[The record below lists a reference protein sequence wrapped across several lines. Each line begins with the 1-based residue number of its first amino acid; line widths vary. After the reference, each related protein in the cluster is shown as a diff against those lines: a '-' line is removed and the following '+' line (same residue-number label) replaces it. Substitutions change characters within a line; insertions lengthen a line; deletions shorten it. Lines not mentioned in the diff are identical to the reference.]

1 LTRGITADDGKTT
14 TKVIHRTTNVVNAE
28 VAFFSKTKHKAD
40 TYMNYTRP
48 PLAIGLEPIKK
59 AFLDAK
65 NRGIYMRYI
74 TEINKDNLTYCRELM
89 QIVHELRHLDG
100 IKGNFMVSEGEYI
113 APLILFEHGK
123 IAPQAFYSNVEQVVE
138 HQQYIFENLWEK
150 AIPAEE
156 RIREIVEGSA
166 VHYETKVLRNHDQI
180 TNKIKD
186 LLENSNELLVCTG
199 PDGLQLGYDRFLSLG
214 NEILAR
220 FKKGEHRGIKIIT
233 TRIQDHIKLVKDLLD
248 LGIQIIDINN
258 MPPMNFSLTGKEVI
272 ATIKIEGGEKLQ
284 SILVSNEP
292 AYVSHFHSI
301 FGDLWKSGIDAKIKI
316 ARIEEGTD
324 FEHIEVIESSSR
336 AAELYLEFVRSA
348 QKEIMIIFPTNNAFL
363 RQYRMGA
370 VDLAKEAAL
379 QRNVNV
385 RVLMPKHESTEA
397 LVQNIT
403 TISSSKSNHS
413 NFVVGHIEQTIL
425 DTHATILIIDK
436 KHSLVMEIRDDSKS
450 TFVEAIGLSTYS
462 NSKAGVLSYL
472 SLIENLWLQSELYQQ
487 IKDSNTRLE
496 AANERLD
503 IANEQL
509 RINNKMQEEFINIAA
524 HELRT
529 PIQPILGISQ
539 ILRHKSKDPQ
549 SIKFLDIVIR
559 NATRLKRLT
568 EDILDV
574 QKIDSRNL
582 LLNKERLELN
592 GLMST
597 LVTEYKNQYEKEKK
611 ITIEVHRKPA
621 GSRPI
626 MVEADK
632 DRLVQVIYNLLDNAI
647 KFTKEGTVEVI
658 VEEQVGK
665 VTVSVKDPGTGID
678 VNIFPRLFS
687 KFVTKSFQGTG
698 LGLFICKGIIE
709 AHGGQIWAK
718 NNSYD
723 QGATFSFDLPAYETQ
738 EKQQQRPQMTQ

>member
-1 LTRGITADDGKTT
+1 MSAASNDDRITT
-14 TKVIHRTTNVVNAE
+14 TATKLIHGTDDVINAE
-28 VAFFSKTKHKAD
+28 VAFFYKTRHKID

-59 AFLDAK
+59 AFVDAR
-65 NRGIYMRYI
+65 NRGIHMRYI
-74 TEINKDNLTYCRELM
+74 TEINSDNLAYCRELM
-89 QIVHELRHLDG
+89 QIVQDLRHLDG

-123 IAPQAFYSNVEQVVE
+123 IAPQAFYSSTKQILE

-156 RIREIVEGSA
+156 RIREIVEGRS
-166 VHYETKVLRNHDQI
+166 VHHETKVLRNQDQI

-233 TRIQDHIKLVKDLLD
+233 TRIQDRIKLVKDLLD
-248 LGIQIIDINN
+248 LGIQIRDINN
-258 MPPMNFSLTGKEVI
+258 TPPMNFSLTDKEVI

-284 SILVSNEP
+284 SILVSNEH

-316 ARIEEGTD
+316 ARIEEGAD
-324 FEHIEVIESSSR
+324 FGYIEVIESSSR
-336 AAELYLEFVRSA
+336 AGELYLELVRSA
-348 QKEIMIIFPTNNAFL
+348 QKEIMIIFPTTNAFL

-370 VDLAKEAAL
+370 IDLAKEAVL
-379 QRNVNV
+379 QRNVKV
-385 RVLMPKHESTEA
+385 RVLMPKHESTEE

-403 TISSSKSNHS
+403 KVSKSNLS
-413 NFVVGHIEQTIL
+413 NFVIGYIEQAIL
-425 DTHATILIIDK
+425 DSHATILIIDK
-436 KHSLVMEIRDDSKS
+436 KLSLLMEIRDDSKS
-450 TFVEAIGLSTYS
+450 TFAEAIGLSTYS

-472 SLIENLWLQSELYQQ
+472 SLVENLWLQSELYKQ
-487 IKDSNTRLE
+487 IMDSNTRLE

-549 SIKFLDIVIR
+549 YRESLDIVIR
-559 NATRLKRLT
+559 NANRLKRLT

-592 GLMST
+592 GLIST
-597 LVTEYKNQYEKEKK
+597 LVTEYKNQYEKEKI
-611 ITIEVHRKPA
+611 ITIELHRKPD

-658 VEEQVGK
+658 IEEQVGK
-665 VTVSVKDPGTGID
+665 VTVSVKDSGTGID
-678 VNIFPRLFS
+678 ANIFPRLFS

-709 AHGGQIWAK
+709 AHGGHIWAK

-723 QGATFSFDLPAYETQ
+723 QGATFSFTLPGYDT
-738 EKQQQRPQMTQ
+738 